1 MNSRRSG
8 AYCLIA
14 AVVSLIALAV
24 VPTAAAEPGKFVVT
38 QIAQKKLSGLPP
50 GELYWRVENF
60 PTLDLAQNAASTGP
74 TSLAAE
80 VSGKVWLFTLGP
92 KGGMTPGGTKV
103 AEVGP
108 VPAFAAPEYLLQ
120 INHAGGPPGSKT
132 PVHSHPGSES
142 FYVLTGRVGQR
153 TPHGVSRTEA
163 GQAMVGHGPDMP
175 DMAMEVFSDGTTDL
189 DQLVMFLLD
198 ATRPA
203 SVPAKFE

>member
-1 MNSRRSG
+1 MSPRRSG
-8 AYCLIA
+8 AYYLIA

-24 VPTAAAEPGKFVVT
+24 LPTAAAEPGKFVVT
-38 QIAQKKLSGLPP
+38 QVAQKKLSGLPP

-60 PTLDLAQNAASTGP
+60 PALDLAQNAASASP

-80 VSGKVWLFTLGP
+80 ISGKVWLFTLGP
-92 KGGMTPGGTKV
+92 KGGMTPGGTTA
-103 AEVGP
+103 AEIGP
-108 VPAFAAPEYLLQ
+108 VPVFAAPEYLLQ
-120 INHAGGPPGSKT
+120 INHAGGPPGSRT

-142 FYVLTGRVGQR
+142 FYVLSGQVGQR
-153 TPHGVSRTEA
+153 TPHGVSHTEA
-163 GQAMVGHGPDMP
+163 GQSMVGHGPDMP
-175 DMAMEVFSDGTTDL
+175 MEVFSDGTTEL

>member
-1 MNSRRSG
+1 MSPRRLS
-8 AYCLIA
+8 AYHLIA
-14 AVVSLIALAV
+14 GMVSLAALAMSPPV
-24 VPTAAAEPGKFVVT
+24 AAEPGQFVVT
-38 QIAQKKLSGLPP
+38 QVAQKKLNGLPP
-50 GELYWRVENF
+50 GELYWRIENF
-60 PTLDLAQNAASTGP
+60 PALDLAQKAASASP

-92 KGGMTPGGTKV
+92 KGGSTPGGTMV

-108 VPAFAAPEYLLQ
+108 TPVFAAPEYLLQ

-142 FYVLTGRVGQR
+142 FYVLTGQVGQR

-163 GQAMVGHGPDMP
+163 GQSMVGHGPDMP
-175 DMAMEVFSDGTTDL
+175 MEVFSGGTTDL